1 VGKGAALLRS
11 IRRFDLKANV
21 RASKDPDHM
30 EFIHEMRNM
39 DAKQPISNN
48 LLRSLNLLTPN
59 AVHDHGA
66 SLRFAPIAVLS
77 QRERHPFN
85 LSQAQQFAQSHNK
98 PLIKWK
104 LPLAGPAATW
114 ITKDEEASIYIHEKP
129 GVYGFFVEGA
139 PCVVNRNLHTSRSLV
154 NGCDGFMYSLTLHHD
169 DDGNDDDDDDDDYN
183 YSGSSKTLAD
193 YINEARK
200 KHAIYADGSV
210 LEVEIPMP
218 FSVNICPTIS
228 DHHSGKLLK
237 KQISMLPGKSTH
249 FFVMNNLPASYIF
262 LFYTLRKIGYFYWHR
277 RRPCRACYDLVVR
290 C

>member
-1 VGKGAALLRS
+1 
-11 IRRFDLKANV
+11 
-21 RASKDPDHM
+21 
-30 EFIHEMRNM
+30 MRNM
-39 DAKQPISNN
+39 EQPISDK
-48 LLRSLNLLTPN
+48 LLRSLNLLTPI

-85 LSQAQQFAQSHNK
+85 LSQAQQFARSHNK

-114 ITKDEEASIYIHEKP
+114 ITKDEEASIYTHEKA

-139 PCVVNRNLHTSRSLV
+139 CVVNQNLHTSRSPV
-154 NGCDGFMYSLTLHHD
+154 NGCEGFMFSLTLHHD
-169 DDGNDDDDDDDDYN
+169 DDGDDDDDDDDYN
-183 YSGSSKTLAD
+183 YSGNSKTLAD
-193 YINEARK
+193 YINEAHT

-228 DHHSGKLLK
+228 DHFLAFSTTAINSSKNKSACSQVISSLLCYKQSTPFLHSPFLYAQKNWL
-237 KQISMLPGKSTH
+237 
-249 FFVMNNLPASYIF
+249 F
-262 LFYTLRKIGYFYWHR
+262 LFASETPL
-277 RRPCRACYDLVVR
+277 
-290 C
+290 